1 MKSIGILAGGGN
13 LPKVIIEEA
22 KKLGYSVCVAGF
34 KGHTDDETL
43 SMADISECFPI
54 GQFLKIIKF
63 FHKHGIKEV
72 CLAGTINKPKVMD
85 FRPDWL
91 AAKIIFSLKSKGD
104 DALLRAIIEQLEKED
119 LNIVS
124 AAKLVPSLLSPLGV
138 LTKTQPNDYIKDNVN
153 YALPITQ
160 SLGAFDI
167 GQSMVVKDNIVLA
180 VECVEGTDATIIRGG
195 ELGTHGDKP
204 CILVKVFKEGQD
216 ARADLPTIGLKT
228 IELLIEKKYAAL
240 VIEANK
246 SIFFNRE
253 EAIALANKSNFVIWS
268 INKDELLN

>member
-22 KKLGYSVCVAGF
+22 KKMGYNVCVAGF

-43 SMADISECFPI
+43 NMADTSECFPI

-63 FHKHGIKEV
+63 FHKHDIKEV

-104 DALLRAIIEQLEKED
+104 DALLRAIIEQLEKEN
-119 LNIVS
+119 LAIVS
-124 AAKLVPSLLSPLGV
+124 AAKLVPSLLSPEGV
-138 LTKTQPNDYIKDNVN
+138 LTKTQPNDYIKDNLN
-153 YALPITQ
+153 YALPITK

-167 GQSMVVKDNIVLA
+167 GQSMVVKDNVVIA
-180 VECVEGTDATIIRGG
+180 VECLEGTDATIIRGG
-195 ELGTHGDKP
+195 DLGAHGDKQ
-204 CILVKVFKEGQD
+204 CVLVKVFKQGQD
-216 ARADLPTIGLKT
+216 TRADLPTIGLKT
-228 IELLIEKKYAAL
+228 IELLIEKKYCAL
-240 VIEANK
+240 VIEAGK

-253 EAIALANKSNFVIWS
+253 EAIALANKHNFVIWS
-268 INKDELLN
+268 INKDAF